1 MTKRWCCGFVW
12 FSRVFASVGLHS
24 AVSWKLNT
32 PAYKTPAASSRY
44 NFLVIPAHFQLPLE
58 PRAHNSTQSSLSK
71 IEINSAIPSNFNLRA
86 SSQLDYYQL
95 AANCLPRKQLDW
107 MDELVR
113 FLRRRLRFIISS
125 LRRLKSACRSC
136 SVNKCDS
143 LDSFPEFSSLL

>member
-1 MTKRWCCGFVW
+1 MVLFALQRNLQASNCKEYRFLEIQFAGIQNTSSIQ
-12 FSRVFASVGLHS
+12 FSCSPSPLS
-24 AVSWKLNT
+24 T
-32 PAYKTPAASSRY
+32 P
-44 NFLVIPAHFQLPLE
+44 I
-58 PRAHNSTQSSLSK
+58 RAHNSMQSSLSK
-71 IEINSAIPSNFNLRA
+71 IEINSAIPSHFHLREP
-86 SSQLDYYQL
+86 SQLDYYQL
-95 AANCLPRKQLDW
+95 KSNCLPRKQLDW